1 MTAAGGV
8 GARTAF
14 GPNVALAALVLTS
27 VIAVAAFREMALGK
41 AEMAAAEEAVA
52 RSDWPE
58 AVWHARAAAEAFVP
72 GSPWPERAMV
82 RLQTIAHEA
91 AIRGDRNVAL
101 LAYGA
106 LRTAS
111 LATRAPGATDAR
123 WRLLAEDG
131 LAQLAVNPDAPQAL
145 ESVNAMR
152 ADLKDA
158 GVPSVWTFAAL
169 SISVLTILVGLAR
182 LAVVAW
188 LSPQAFAAKVLVV
201 AGFAMYAAVLLLS

>member
-8 GARTAF
+8 GERTAF

-41 AEMAAAEEAVA
+41 AEMAAAEEAVV

-72 GSPWPERAMV
+72 GSPWPERAML

-111 LATRAPGATDAR
+111 LATRAPGATDVR

-131 LAQLAVNPDAPQAL
+131 LAQLAASPDAPQAL
-145 ESVNAMR
+145 ESASAMR
-152 ADLKDA
+152 ADLENA
-158 GVPSVWTFAAL
+158 GLPSVWTFAAL
-169 SISVLTILVGLAR
+169 SVSVLTILVGLAR

-188 LSPQAFAAKVLVV
+188 LSPQALAAKVLVA